1 MDISVPNQKDI
12 NMENKAIILSRV
24 SSEHQTLEQQTEA
37 VLKEV
42 RKDGYTDDNIIIIE
56 DKESAIKLSEEERN
70 GLNKMKEYI
79 KNDPSINAVYL
90 YELSRLSRRQLVL
103 FSIRDFLIE
112 RGIQLV
118 CVQPPMKL
126 LDEDGKMSTTA
137 AITFAL
143 YSTLSETEMTV
154 KKERMM
160 RGRLHNK
167 QMGKTMSGRPPFGYA
182 INKEKYFIVDPIT
195 SKIVERFFLQYS
207 KGDTTIAQIAK
218 ELKEEGLFPKTSFDT
233 LQQNL
238 ILWLDRDYYIGK
250 FPYPQ
255 IISKSLF
262 NKVQS
267 VRKKRKGAPKK
278 KYNNRFL
285 LKGVLFNG
293 KNGRMMCICTL
304 GDTYTMSNTENG
316 GLHICRTLIDP
327 LVWDYAKDLYRQY
340 IMNPTILIRQLQ
352 KELAIINKK
361 VNTIRNE
368 ISSIVERVDKVEERM
383 IFGSLSKSR
392 GEELIEQQKELLS
405 DKERRLIEL
414 TNETAYKQQQIMDA
428 ELIGNIN
435 EDTMTLDDKID
446 IVKKVIKKVNVVR
459 LSKYTAHITIFNRIN
474 DIVTVYELKS
484 NIRSKDRGWRKKEEY
499 HLKEKKTS

>member
-1 MDISVPNQKDI
+1 MA
-12 NMENKAIILSRV
+12 NKAIILSRV
-24 SSEHQTLEQQTEA
+24 SSNHQTLEQQTEA

-70 GLNKMKEYI
+70 GLNRMKEYI
-79 KNDPSINAVYL
+79 NNDPSINAVYL
-90 YELSRLSRRQLVL
+90 YELSRLSRRQTML
-103 FSIRDFLIE
+103 FNIRDFLIE
-112 RGIQLV
+112 RKIQLI
-118 CVQPPMKL
+118 CLQPSMRL
-126 LDEDGKMSTTA
+126 LDEKGEMSQSA
-137 AITFAL
+137 SLMFSIFSSFCESEMAL
-143 YSTLSETEMTV
+143 
-154 KKERMM
+154 KKVRMM
-160 RGRLHNK
+160 RGRMHNK
-167 QMGKTMSGRPPFGYA
+167 KLGKTISGRPPFGYA
-182 INKEKYFIVDPIT
+182 INKEKYFTVDPIT

-218 ELKEEGLFPKTSFDT
+218 ELKEEGLFPNTSFDT

-304 GDTYTMSNTENG
+304 GDNYTMSNTENG
-316 GLHICRTLIDP
+316 GLHISRTLIDP
-327 LVWDYAKDLYRQY
+327 LVWDYAKNLYRKH
-340 IMNPTILIRQLQ
+340 IMNPSIMKRQLQ
-352 KELAIINKK
+352 KELSVINRKID
-361 VNTIRNE
+361 VIRTESYSLREKIDE
-368 ISSIVERVDKVEERM
+368 IEERM
-383 IFGSLSKSR
+383 LFHNLSSKR
-392 GEELIEQQKELLS
+392 GEVLIDKVKDLLS
-405 DKERRLIEL
+405 EKERRLLEL
-414 TNETAYKQQQIMDA
+414 TNETAYKQQQIIDA
-428 ELIGNIN
+428 DFMGNIN
-435 EDTMTLDDKID
+435 ENTMTLEDKIA
-446 IVKKVIKKVNVVR
+446 IVKKVIKKVTVVR
-459 LSKYTAHITIFNRIN
+459 PSKYIALITIFNNIN
-474 DIVTVYELKS
+474 DTVTVYEINS
-484 NIRSKDRGWRKKEEY
+484 NIRSKERGCKKIDEY

>member
-24 SSEHQTLEQQTEA
+24 SSNHQTLEQQTEA

-42 RKDGYTDDNIIIIE
+42 RKDGYSDDNIIIIE

-70 GLNKMKEYI
+70 GLNRMKECI

-90 YELSRLSRRQLVL
+90 YELSRLSRRQTIL
-103 FSIRDFLIE
+103 FNIRDFLIE
-112 RGIQLV
+112 RKIQLI
-118 CVQPPMKL
+118 CLQPYMR
-126 LDEDGKMSTTA
+126 LDENAEMSQSA
-137 AITFAL
+137 SLMFSVYSSFCESEMAL
-143 YSTLSETEMTV
+143 
-154 KKERMM
+154 KKVRMM
-160 RGRLHNK
+160 RGRMHNK
-167 QMGKTMSGRPPFGYA
+167 KLGKTVSGRPPFGYA

-316 GLHICRTLIDP
+316 GLHISRTLIDP
-327 LVWDYAKDLYRQY
+327 LVWDYAKDLYRQH

-405 DKERRLIEL
+405 DKERRLTEL

-435 EDTMTLDDKID
+435 EATMTLDDKID

-484 NIRSKDRGWRKKEEY
+484 NIRSKDRGWRKKEEF

>member
-42 RKDGYTDDNIIIIE
+42 RRDGYTDDNIIIIE

-112 RGIQLV
+112 RRIQLV

-238 ILWLDRDYYIGK
+238 TLWLDRDYYIGK

-262 NKVQS
+262 YKVQS

-316 GLHICRTLIDP
+316 GLHISRTLIDP

-383 IFGSLSKSR
+383 IFGNLSKSR
-392 GEELIEQQKELLS
+392 GEELSEILKDQLS
-405 DKERRLIEL
+405 EKERRLFEL
-414 TNETAYKQQQIMDA
+414 TNETAYKQQQMMEADFMGD
-428 ELIGNIN
+428 LK
-435 EDTMTLDDKID
+435 EDTMTMDDMIAIVRKVVKRIKI
-446 IVKKVIKKVNVVR
+446 VR
-459 LSKYTAHITIFNRIN
+459 LSKYISQISVFNNIN
-474 DIVTVYELKS
+474 NIVTVFEANS
-484 NIRSKDRGWRKKEEY
+484 NKHSKERGVKNIDEY